1 MRFTDFFIRNPI
13 FAAVISLFIVLFG
26 LLSYMS
32 LPVAQFPEIVP
43 PSVVVT
49 ASLPGASPQAL
60 SDSVIAPLEQ
70 SINGVD
76 AMTELQSQA
85 ASDGTV
91 TITVNFAHGTNPDL
105 AQVLVQN
112 RVSAAEP
119 RLPEAVRRSGVTV
132 RKRSSDQ
139 LAAVHLYSTDRT
151 RDTLF
156 LTNYAISQMADR
168 LARLSGV
175 SDITVFGSREY
186 SIRIWLDSDRLMQL
200 GLSPTEVVQR
210 VQEQNRNIL
219 AGKVNAPKMTEQ
231 PGAFELLI
239 RGEGRLREP
248 QEYDNIVIRRSAD
261 GRTLYLKDIARTELA
276 SYNYDEEFY
285 RDGVPAM
292 GLAIFQ
298 TPGANAISTMKA
310 IRAEL
315 EEIQKELPSGVDCYM
330 TIDNT
335 EFIENSIRSVY
346 QTLFEATALVV
357 LVILLFLH
365 NWKSSLIPILSI
377 PVSIIGT
384 FIVMKASGFT
394 INNLTLFGLILATG
408 IVVDDAIVVV
418 EAIEAKIR
426 NGMSPLEAG
435 FASMKELSK
444 ALVGIAAVLSCVFI
458 PTAFLSGITG
468 SFYRQF
474 ALTIAAATIIS
485 AFVSL
490 TLSPALSVPLLSV
503 RKKEGWFSS
512 AFNHFFGI
520 CSEHYSQL
528 VRMLVKLRW
537 WVLAVYAVCSCFT
550 VFLYTNVPSGFIP
563 RQDNNY
569 LSASIQLA
577 EGIALNQTAETL
589 KKAQEA
595 LSKVKG
601 VQHFMVI
608 VGQSGATRSKASN
621 AALMV
626 IKLEP
631 LPERIKEGLSIGVMM
646 SRIRSTLNE
655 AIPEASVNVLAP
667 PAVMGIGAGG
677 DFQFYLQDRIGLGV
691 NELTD
696 AAQEFIRALTAS
708 PEIESAFSSFR
719 TDTPQL
725 ELKIDREKAAMLRID
740 LEELSNTI
748 QYEFGSVYVNDF
760 NLLNRVFRV
769 VAQSDSEFRSL
780 ETDLDRVWIKNEL
793 GRMVPLSSVV
803 SIERT
808 SAPQVIARYNMY
820 PSVFV
825 LGNISDGVSSTE
837 AISVIEKMA
846 AETLPEGISLLW
858 TSMIKEQKQEDNTN
872 LYIFGLCLLCVFLSL
887 AALYESLRLPLIII
901 LIVPQVLLFGLI
913 GLELRGLD
921 NSLMAQIG
929 FVVLIGLACKN
940 SILIVEMAKQFQ
952 QEGLSRYEAIV
963 RASAV
968 RLRAILMT
976 SFAFILGVVPLAFS
990 SGYGSELRQAV
1001 GTTVF
1006 AGMLGVTFIGLVFTP
1021 VFYALI
1027 AKK

>member
-156 LTNYAISQMADR
+156 LTNYAISQMSDR

-490 TLSPALSVPLLSV
+490 TLSPALSVRLLSV

-512 AFNHFFGI
+512 AFNHFFGV

-696 AAQEFIRALTAS
+696 AAQEFIRALAAS

-901 LIVPQVLLFGLI
+901 LIVPQVLLLGLI

-952 QEGLSRYEAIV
+952 QEGLSRYDAIV

-1006 AGMLGVTFIGLVFTP
+1006 AGMLGVTFIGLFFTP

>member
-76 AMTELQSQA
+76 AKTELQSQA

-696 AAQEFIRALTAS
+696 AAQEFIRALAAS

-913 GLELRGLD
+913 GLELRGLG

-952 QEGLSRYEAIV
+952 QEGLSRYDAIV

>member
-91 TITVNFAHGTNPDL
+91 TITVNFAYGTNPDL

-512 AFNHFFGI
+512 AFNHFFGV

-696 AAQEFIRALTAS
+696 AAQEFIRALAAS

-913 GLELRGLD
+913 GLELRGLG

-952 QEGLSRYEAIV
+952 QEGLSRYDAIV

>member
-156 LTNYAISQMADR
+156 LTNYAISQMSDR

-490 TLSPALSVPLLSV
+490 TLSPALSVRLLSV

-696 AAQEFIRALTAS
+696 AAQEFIRALAAS

-901 LIVPQVLLFGLI
+901 LIVPQVLLLGLI

-952 QEGLSRYEAIV
+952 QEGLSRYDAIV

-1006 AGMLGVTFIGLVFTP
+1006 AGMLGVTFIGLFFTP

>member
-394 INNLTLFGLILATG
+394 INNLTLFGLTLATG

-490 TLSPALSVPLLSV
+490 TLSPALSVRLLSV

-696 AAQEFIRALTAS
+696 AAQEFIRALAAS

-808 SAPQVIARYNMY
+808 SGPQVIARYNMY

-952 QEGLSRYEAIV
+952 QEGLSRYDAIV

-1006 AGMLGVTFIGLVFTP
+1006 AGMLGVTFIGLFFTP

>member
-91 TITVNFAHGTNPDL
+91 TITVNFAYGTNPDL

-186 SIRIWLDSDRLMQL
+186 SIRIWLDSNRLMQL

-512 AFNHFFGI
+512 AFNHFFGV

-696 AAQEFIRALTAS
+696 AAQEFIRALAAS

-808 SAPQVIARYNMY
+808 SGPQVIARYNMY

-913 GLELRGLD
+913 GLELRGLG

-952 QEGLSRYEAIV
+952 QEGLSRYDAIV

>member
-1 MRFTDFFIRNPI
+1 
-13 FAAVISLFIVLFG
+13 
-26 LLSYMS
+26 
-32 LPVAQFPEIVP
+32 
-43 PSVVVT
+43 
-49 ASLPGASPQAL
+49 
-60 SDSVIAPLEQ
+60 
-70 SINGVD
+70 
-76 AMTELQSQA
+76 
-85 ASDGTV
+85 
-91 TITVNFAHGTNPDL
+91 
-105 AQVLVQN
+105 
-112 RVSAAEP
+112 
-119 RLPEAVRRSGVTV
+119 
-132 RKRSSDQ
+132 
-139 LAAVHLYSTDRT
+139 
-151 RDTLF
+151 
-156 LTNYAISQMADR
+156 
-168 LARLSGV
+168 
-175 SDITVFGSREY
+175 
-186 SIRIWLDSDRLMQL
+186 
-200 GLSPTEVVQR
+200 
-210 VQEQNRNIL
+210 
-219 AGKVNAPKMTEQ
+219 
-231 PGAFELLI
+231 
-239 RGEGRLREP
+239 
-248 QEYDNIVIRRSAD
+248 
-261 GRTLYLKDIARTELA
+261 
-276 SYNYDEEFY
+276 
-285 RDGVPAM
+285 
-292 GLAIFQ
+292 
-298 TPGANAISTMKA
+298 
-310 IRAEL
+310 
-315 EEIQKELPSGVDCYM
+315 
-330 TIDNT
+330 
-335 EFIENSIRSVY
+335 
-346 QTLFEATALVV
+346 
-357 LVILLFLH
+357 
-365 NWKSSLIPILSI
+365 SI

-696 AAQEFIRALTAS
+696 AAQEFIRALAAS

-913 GLELRGLD
+913 GLELRGLG

-952 QEGLSRYEAIV
+952 QEGLSRYDAIV

-1006 AGMLGVTFIGLVFTP
+1006 AGMLGVTFIGLFFTP

>member
-219 AGKVNAPKMTEQ
+219 AAKVNAPKMTEQ

-248 QEYDNIVIRRSAD
+248 QEYDNIVIRRSAN

-512 AFNHFFGI
+512 AFNHFFGV

-537 WVLAVYAVCSCFT
+537 WVLAVYAVCICFT

-577 EGIALNQTAETL
+577 EGIALNQTDETL

-696 AAQEFIRALTAS
+696 AAQEFIRALAAS

-725 ELKIDREKAAMLRID
+725 ELKIDREKAVMLRID

-913 GLELRGLD
+913 GLELRGLG

-952 QEGLSRYEAIV
+952 QEGLSRYDAIV

>member
-91 TITVNFAHGTNPDL
+91 TITVNFAYGTNPDL

-696 AAQEFIRALTAS
+696 AAQEFIRALAAS

-769 VAQSDSEFRSL
+769 VAQPDSEFRSL

-913 GLELRGLD
+913 GLELRGLG

-952 QEGLSRYEAIV
+952 QEGLSRYDAIV

-1021 VFYALI
+1021 VFTR
-1027 AKK
+1027 

>member
-26 LLSYMS
+26 LISYVS

-91 TITVNFAHGTNPDL
+91 TITVNFAYGTNPDL

-696 AAQEFIRALTAS
+696 AAQEFIRALAAS

-769 VAQSDSEFRSL
+769 VAQPDSEFRSL

-913 GLELRGLD
+913 GLELRGLG

-952 QEGLSRYEAIV
+952 REGLSRYDAIV

>member
-91 TITVNFAHGTNPDL
+91 TITVNFAYGTNPDL

-156 LTNYAISQMADR
+156 LTNYAISQMSDR

-512 AFNHFFGI
+512 EFNHFFGI

-577 EGIALNQTAETL
+577 EGIALNQTDETL

-696 AAQEFIRALTAS
+696 AAQEFIRALAAS

-913 GLELRGLD
+913 GLELRGLG

-952 QEGLSRYEAIV
+952 QEGLSRYDAIV

>member
-384 FIVMKASGFT
+384 FLVMKASGFT

-537 WVLAVYAVCSCFT
+537 WVVAVYAVCICFT
-550 VFLYTNVPSGFIP
+550 GFLYTNVPSGFIP

-696 AAQEFIRALTAS
+696 AAQEFIRALAAS

-846 AETLPEGISLLW
+846 AETLPEGISLQW

-913 GLELRGLD
+913 GLELRGLG

-952 QEGLSRYEAIV
+952 QEGLSRYDAIV

-1006 AGMLGVTFIGLVFTP
+1006 AGMLGVTFIGLFFTP

>member
-91 TITVNFAHGTNPDL
+91 TITVNFAYGTNPDL

-696 AAQEFIRALTAS
+696 AAQEFIRALAAS

-913 GLELRGLD
+913 GLELRGLG

>member
-550 VFLYTNVPSGFIP
+550 HILYTNVPSGFIP

-696 AAQEFIRALTAS
+696 AAQEFIRALAAS

-820 PSVFV
+820 SSVFV

-913 GLELRGLD
+913 GLELRGLG

-952 QEGLSRYEAIV
+952 QEGLSRYDAIV

>member
-1 MRFTDFFIRNPI
+1 MTKSFIETE
-13 FAAVISLFIVLFG
+13 F
-26 LLSYMS
+26 LLC
-32 LPVAQFPEIVP
+32 
-43 PSVVVT
+43 
-49 ASLPGASPQAL
+49 
-60 SDSVIAPLEQ
+60 
-70 SINGVD
+70 
-76 AMTELQSQA
+76 
-85 ASDGTV
+85 
-91 TITVNFAHGTNPDL
+91 
-105 AQVLVQN
+105 
-112 RVSAAEP
+112 
-119 RLPEAVRRSGVTV
+119 
-132 RKRSSDQ
+132 
-139 LAAVHLYSTDRT
+139 
-151 RDTLF
+151 
-156 LTNYAISQMADR
+156 
-168 LARLSGV
+168 
-175 SDITVFGSREY
+175 
-186 SIRIWLDSDRLMQL
+186 
-200 GLSPTEVVQR
+200 
-210 VQEQNRNIL
+210 
-219 AGKVNAPKMTEQ
+219 
-231 PGAFELLI
+231 
-239 RGEGRLREP
+239 
-248 QEYDNIVIRRSAD
+248 
-261 GRTLYLKDIARTELA
+261 
-276 SYNYDEEFY
+276 YDEEFY

-696 AAQEFIRALTAS
+696 AAQEFIRALAAS

-872 LYIFGLCLLCVFLSL
+872 LYILVCVF
-887 AALYESLRLPLIII
+887 YVCFFPWPRCMK
-901 LIVPQVLLFGLI
+901 V
-913 GLELRGLD
+913 
-921 NSLMAQIG
+921 
-929 FVVLIGLACKN
+929 
-940 SILIVEMAKQFQ
+940 
-952 QEGLSRYEAIV
+952 
-963 RASAV
+963 
-968 RLRAILMT
+968 
-976 SFAFILGVVPLAFS
+976 
-990 SGYGSELRQAV
+990 
-1001 GTTVF
+1001 
-1006 AGMLGVTFIGLVFTP
+1006 
-1021 VFYALI
+1021 
-1027 AKK
+1027 

>member
-91 TITVNFAHGTNPDL
+91 TITVNFAYGTNPDL

-696 AAQEFIRALTAS
+696 AAQEFIRALAAS

-769 VAQSDSEFRSL
+769 VAQPDSEFRSL

-913 GLELRGLD
+913 GLELRGLG

-952 QEGLSRYEAIV
+952 QEGLSRYDAIV

>member
-91 TITVNFAHGTNPDL
+91 TITVNFAYGTNPDL

-156 LTNYAISQMADR
+156 LTNYAISQMSDR

-186 SIRIWLDSDRLMQL
+186 SIRIWLDSNRLMQL

-512 AFNHFFGI
+512 AFNHFFGV

-696 AAQEFIRALTAS
+696 AAQEFIRALAAS

-913 GLELRGLD
+913 GLELRGLG

>member
-1 MRFTDFFIRNPI
+1 MKFTDFFIRHPI
-13 FAAVISLFIVLFG
+13 FAAVISLFITLFG
-26 LLSYMS
+26 LISYIS

-139 LAAVHLYSTDRT
+139 LAAVHLYPTDRT

-156 LTNYAISQMADR
+156 LTNYAISQMSDR
-168 LARLSGV
+168 LARLPGV

-200 GLSPTEVVQR
+200 GLSPAEVVQR

-239 RGEGRLREP
+239 RGEGRLKDP

-261 GRTLYLKDIARTELA
+261 GRVLYLKDIARTELA

-426 NGMSPLEAG
+426 DGMNPMEAG

-444 ALVGIAAVLSCVFI
+444 ALIGIAAVLSCVFI

-490 TLSPALSVPLLSV
+490 TLSPALSVRLLSV

-512 AFNHFFGI
+512 AFNHFFGV
-520 CSEHYSQL
+520 CSEHYSRF
-528 VRMLVKLRW
+528 VRVLVKLRW
-537 WVLAVYAVCSCFT
+537 WVLAVYAVCVCFT
-550 VFLYTNVPSGFIP
+550 VLLYTNVPGGFIP

-577 EGIALNQTAETL
+577 EGIALNQTDETL
-589 KKAQEA
+589 CKAQDA
-595 LSKVKG
+595 LSRVKG
-601 VQHFMVI
+601 IEHFMVI

-691 NELTD
+691 SELTD
-696 AAQEFIRALTAS
+696 AAQNFIRALAAA

-780 ETDLDRVWIKNEL
+780 ETDLDRVWVKNEL
-793 GRMVPLSSVV
+793 GRMVPLSSAA

-808 SAPQVIARYNMY
+808 SGPQVIARYNMY

-825 LGNISDGVSSTE
+825 LGNISDSVSSTE
-837 AISVIEKMA
+837 AISVIERMA
-846 AETLPEGISLLW
+846 AETLPEGISLQW

-901 LIVPQVLLFGLI
+901 LIVPLVLLFGLI

-952 QEGLSRYEAIV
+952 EEGLSRNEAVV

-990 SGYGSELRQAV
+990 SGYGAELRQAV

-1006 AGMLGVTFIGLVFTP
+1006 AGMLGVTFVGLVFTP
-1021 VFYALI
+1021 VFYAII

>member
-91 TITVNFAHGTNPDL
+91 TITVNFAYGTNPDL

-696 AAQEFIRALTAS
+696 AAQEFIRALAAS

-769 VAQSDSEFRSL
+769 VAQPDSEFRSL

-913 GLELRGLD
+913 GLELRGLG

>member
-139 LAAVHLYSTDRT
+139 LAVVHLYSTDRT

-490 TLSPALSVPLLSV
+490 TLSPALSVRLLSV

-512 AFNHFFGI
+512 AFNHFFGV

-696 AAQEFIRALTAS
+696 AAQEFIRALAAS

-913 GLELRGLD
+913 GLELRGLG

-952 QEGLSRYEAIV
+952 QEGLSRYDAIV

-1006 AGMLGVTFIGLVFTP
+1006 AGMLGVTFIGLFFTP

>member
-696 AAQEFIRALTAS
+696 AAQEFIRALAAS

-913 GLELRGLD
+913 GLELRGLG

-952 QEGLSRYEAIV
+952 QEGLSRYDAIV

-1006 AGMLGVTFIGLVFTP
+1006 AGMLGVTFIGLFFTP

>member
-26 LLSYMS
+26 LISYMS

-156 LTNYAISQMADR
+156 LTNYAISQMSDR

-490 TLSPALSVPLLSV
+490 TLSPALSVPLLSD

-512 AFNHFFGI
+512 AFNHFFGV

-537 WVLAVYAVCSCFT
+537 WVLAVYAVCICFT

-577 EGIALNQTAETL
+577 EGIALNQTDETL

-631 LPERIKEGLSIGVMM
+631 QPERIKEGLSIGVMM

-696 AAQEFIRALTAS
+696 AAQEFIRALAAS

-808 SAPQVIARYNMY
+808 SGPQVIARYNMY

>member
-156 LTNYAISQMADR
+156 LTNYAISQMSDR

-696 AAQEFIRALTAS
+696 AAQEFIRALAAS

-808 SAPQVIARYNMY
+808 SGPQVIARYNMY

-913 GLELRGLD
+913 GLELRGLG

-952 QEGLSRYEAIV
+952 QEGLSRYDAIV

-1006 AGMLGVTFIGLVFTP
+1006 AGMLGVTFIGLFFTP

>member
-91 TITVNFAHGTNPDL
+91 TITVNFAYGTNPDL

-512 AFNHFFGI
+512 AFNHFFGV

-696 AAQEFIRALTAS
+696 AAQEFIRALAAS

-808 SAPQVIARYNMY
+808 SGPQVIARYNMY

-913 GLELRGLD
+913 GLELRGLG

>member
-91 TITVNFAHGTNPDL
+91 TITVNFAYGTNPDL

-537 WVLAVYAVCSCFT
+537 WVLAVYAVCICFT

-696 AAQEFIRALTAS
+696 AAQEFIRALAAS

-808 SAPQVIARYNMY
+808 SGPQVIARYNMY

>member
-696 AAQEFIRALTAS
+696 AAQEFIRALAAS

-808 SAPQVIARYNMY
+808 SGPQVIARYNMY

-913 GLELRGLD
+913 GLELRGLG

-952 QEGLSRYEAIV
+952 QEGLSRYDAIV

-1006 AGMLGVTFIGLVFTP
+1006 AGMLGVTFIGLFFTP

>member
-231 PGAFELLI
+231 PGVFELLI

-696 AAQEFIRALTAS
+696 AAQEFIRALAAS

-913 GLELRGLD
+913 GLELRGLG

-952 QEGLSRYEAIV
+952 QEGLSRYDAIV

>member
-631 LPERIKEGLSIGVMM
+631 QPERIKEGLSIGVMM

-696 AAQEFIRALTAS
+696 AAQEFIRALAAS

-913 GLELRGLD
+913 GLELRGLG

-952 QEGLSRYEAIV
+952 QEGLSRYDAIV

-1006 AGMLGVTFIGLVFTP
+1006 AGMLGVTFIGLFFTP